1 MLTEHQVNI
10 TDFMYMRS
18 TRFYLA
24 RTRDID
30 IRLKCGASILC
41 SHKIIRNI
49 RAGVLKREAHR
60 DKYPHHVAQPACAFH
75 STNELCYETSV
86 INNRNCAP
94 EHFGNAT

>member
-49 RAGVLKREAHR
+49 RLGYSKEKHTGISILITSRNPHVLFIRR
-60 DKYPHHVAQPACAFH
+60 
-75 STNELCYETSV
+75 TNY
-86 INNRNCAP
+86 
-94 EHFGNAT
+94 ATRRQ